1 MNTLLFWLFLFYDA
15 LFSLPYTWIKV
26 GLGIVTGFFIP
37 NRVVGLM
44 ICALGNGLIFAFASS
59 GNFSHLPID
68 IMAILILSIFVFSGI
83 AWWVVGRI
91 MRRVFEIIRARGL
104 PAK

>member
-26 GLGIVTGFFIP
+26 SLGIVTGFVIP
-37 NRVVGLM
+37 NRIVGLL
-44 ICALGNGLIFAFASS
+44 ICALGNGLIFAYASS
-59 GNFSHLPID
+59 GNFSRLSID
-68 IMAILILSIFVFSGI
+68 LMAILVVSIFVFSGVV
-83 AWWVVGRI
+83 WWIVGRI
-91 MRRVFEIIRARGL
+91 VRKVFEIVRARRS